1 MKVSA
6 GTVFSFAKENP
17 PISGCTISETVTGGD
32 TPAVCYSLAEGTD
45 ISAEIYFYHKLLI
58 VSAGELTVFTR
69 RAILPRF
76 THWTASSRRWTFR
89 SGRARTRPPFIL
101 KYLSGGIRI

>member
-32 TPAVCYSLAEGTD
+32 TPAVCY
-45 ISAEIYFYHKLLI
+45 
-58 VSAGELTVFTR
+58 
-69 RAILPRF
+69 
-76 THWTASSRRWTFR
+76 
-89 SGRARTRPPFIL
+89 
-101 KYLSGGIRI
+101 